1 MTHDDGTKTLADIGA
16 VAATL
21 RELTDDVNAMLNAH
35 HGDAEL
41 FVRPSMAAS
50 DVALNGYR
58 ELINDVLAFANLQVA
73 AALDH
78 ADMLAKWGSAAAAG
92 EPTPV
97 WAPWSVARSLV
108 ELCAAARW
116 LAETPLPTR
125 TRVGRMLSISKRDAL
140 SMIRIGQDE
149 SAKLA
154 DAEDCAARL
163 GLRSVENKRGT
174 FLGFGEAT
182 PTFSAQVKALLS
194 DIRKLEVY
202 SLLSA
207 ASHGEPWAIYA
218 LGYEAVEPEP
228 AVAGGRLAIK
238 KPPAFWIWSALTLSV
253 LALTSGARA
262 VSIYRGWVRG

>member
-1 MTHDDGTKTLADIGA
+1 
-16 VAATL
+16 
-21 RELTDDVNAMLNAH
+21 MLNSQ
-35 HGDAEL
+35 HGDVDL
-41 FVRPSMAAS
+41 FVRPSIAAS
-50 DVALNGYR
+50 DAALNGYR
-58 ELINDVLAFANLQVA
+58 ELTNDVLAFANLQIA

-125 TRVGRMLSISKRDAL
+125 TRAGRMLSISKRDSL

-154 DAEDCAARL
+154 GAEDSAKRL
-163 GLRSVENKRGT
+163 GLRSIQNKRGT

-194 DIRKLEVY
+194 DLEKLEVY

-207 ASHGEPWAIYA
+207 ASHGEPWAIYV
-218 LGYEAVEPEP
+218 LGYEAVEPDP
-228 AVAGGRLAIK
+228 AAEGGRLAVK

-253 LALTSGARA
+253 IALTNGARA
-262 VSIYRGWVRG
+262 VSMYRGWVRG